1 MKQVAGLCQP
11 SQAQILCPITS
22 DIWFRVKKRR
32 VLLTKEIGLVKKAK
46 EFGGR
51 QRQCKQA
58 ANHLNFPSSS
68 P

>member
-1 MKQVAGLCQP
+1 MKQGAGLCQP
-11 SQAQILCPITS
+11 FQAQILCPIIS
-22 DIWFRVKKRR
+22 DIWLRVKKR

-46 EFGGR
+46 VFAGR